1 MILIGPATTKQI
13 VNILFVR
20 VFNKRYIK
28 HMVKREINR
37 GA

>member
-20 VFNKRYIK
+20 VFNKRYMK
-28 HMVKREINR
+28 HIW
-37 GA
+37 